1 MIIIS
6 RLYELTSDLLVLQ
19 EMLEDSVDDQ
29 CLLDT
34 LEGVQG
40 DYEIKLESYCK
51 VIKNLE
57 ADMDALKAESER
69 LTAKRKVLENNVE
82 RLKKAMFDSMKATN
96 TPKVKG
102 QLFTVAI
109 QKNGGVIPIN
119 YDKNDKNITANLP
132 DQLVNIVETPNLE
145 AIRELLEAG
154 KVVDGFTLGER
165 GESLRIK

>member
-1 MIIIS
+1 M
-6 RLYELTSDLLVLQ
+6 RLYEITGELLALQ
-19 EMLEDSVDDQ
+19 ELLENPLDDEDV
-29 CLLDT
+29 LKDT
-34 LEGVQG
+34 LEAVQG
-40 DYEIKLESYCK
+40 EYEFKLESYCK

-57 ADMDALKAESER
+57 ADIVGIKAEVDR
-69 LTAKRKVLENNVE
+69 LSAKRKVLENNID
-82 RLKKAMFDSMKATN
+82 RLKKAMFESMKATN

-132 DQLVNIVETPNLE
+132 DHLVNIVKTPNLE

-165 GESLRIK
+165 GESIRIK

>member
-1 MIIIS
+1 MS
-6 RLYELTSDLLVLQ
+6 RLYEITGDILTLQ
-19 EMLEDSVDDQ
+19 EMLEDSVEDEV
-29 CLLDT
+29 LTDT
-34 LEGVQG
+34 LEAVQG
-40 DYEIKLESYCK
+40 EYEIKLEAYCK

-57 ADMDALKAESER
+57 ADMEALKNEAKR
-69 LTAKRKVLENNVE
+69 LTDKRKTLENNVD

-132 DQLVNIVETPNLE
+132 DHLVNIVKTPNLE

-165 GESLRIK
+165 GESIRIK

>member
-1 MIIIS
+1 M
-6 RLYELTSDLLVLQ
+6 RLYEITGELLALQ
-19 EMLEDSVDDQ
+19 ELLENPLDDEDV
-29 CLLDT
+29 LKDT
-34 LEGVQG
+34 LEAVQG
-40 DYEIKLESYCK
+40 EYEFKLESYCK

-57 ADMDALKAESER
+57 ADIVGIKAEVDR
-69 LTAKRKVLENNVE
+69 LSGKRKVLENNID
-82 RLKKAMFDSMKATN
+82 RLKKAMFESMKATN

-132 DQLVNIVETPNLE
+132 DHLVNIVETPNLE

>member
-1 MIIIS
+1 MS

-19 EMLEDSVDDQ
+19 EMLEDNIDDQ

-40 DYEIKLESYCK
+40 EYEIKLESYCK

-57 ADMDALKAESER
+57 ADMDALKSEAKR
-69 LTAKRKVLENNVE
+69 LTDKRKVLENNVE
-82 RLKKAMFDSMKATN
+82 RLKKAMYDSMKATN
-96 TPKVKG
+96 TDKVKG

-109 QKNGGVIPIN
+109 QRNGGKLPVIV
-119 YDKNDKNITANLP
+119 DVETSELP
-132 DQLVNIVETPNLE
+132 DELVKITESPDLE
-145 AIRELLEAG
+145 AIAKLLEQGESPLAH
-154 KVVDGFTLGER
+154 FGER

>member
-1 MIIIS
+1 M
-6 RLYELTSDLLVLQ
+6 RLYEITGELLALQ
-19 EMLEDSVDDQ
+19 ELLENPLDDEDV
-29 CLLDT
+29 LKDT
-34 LEGVQG
+34 LEAVQG
-40 DYEIKLESYCK
+40 EYEFKLESYCK

-57 ADMDALKAESER
+57 ADIVGIKAEVDR
-69 LTAKRKVLENNVE
+69 LSGKRKVLENNID
-82 RLKKAMFDSMKATN
+82 RLKKAMFESMKATN

-132 DQLVNIVETPNLE
+132 DHLVNIVKTPNLE

>member
-1 MIIIS
+1 M
-6 RLYELTSDLLVLQ
+6 RLYEITGELLALQ
-19 EMLEDSVDDQ
+19 ELLENPLDDEDV
-29 CLLDT
+29 LKDT
-34 LEGVQG
+34 LEAVHGE
-40 DYEIKLESYCK
+40 YEFKLESYCK

-57 ADMDALKAESER
+57 ADIVGIKAEVDR
-69 LTAKRKVLENNVE
+69 LSGKRKVLENNID
-82 RLKKAMFDSMKATN
+82 RLKKAMFESMKATN

-132 DQLVNIVETPNLE
+132 DHLVNIVKTPNLE

>member
-1 MIIIS
+1 M
-6 RLYELTSDLLVLQ
+6 RLYEITGELLALQ
-19 EMLEDSVDDQ
+19 ELLENPLDDEDV
-29 CLLDT
+29 LKDT
-34 LEGVQG
+34 LEAVQG
-40 DYEIKLESYCK
+40 EYEFKLESYCK

-57 ADMDALKAESER
+57 ADIVGIKAEVDS
-69 LTAKRKVLENNVE
+69 LSGKRKVLENNID
-82 RLKKAMFDSMKATN
+82 RLKKAMFESMKATN

-132 DQLVNIVETPNLE
+132 DHLVNIVKTPNLE

>member
-1 MIIIS
+1 MAS
-6 RLYELTSDLLVLQ
+6 LYEVTGNILALQ
-19 EMLEDSVDDQ
+19 ELLESPLDDEDV
-29 CLLDT
+29 LKDT
-34 LEGVQG
+34 LEAVQG
-40 DYEIKLESYCK
+40 EYEFKLESYCK

-57 ADMDALKAESER
+57 ADIVGIKAEVDR
-69 LTAKRKVLENNVE
+69 LSGKRKVLENNID
-82 RLKKAMFDSMKATN
+82 RLKKAMFESMKATN

-132 DQLVNIVETPNLE
+132 DHLVNIVKTPNLE

-165 GESLRIK
+165 GESIRIK